1 MASNQFSLTGEVLFV
16 GDVVQVKE
24 TFRKRDLVIEVPDG
38 NYPQPVKFQATQDRC
53 QVLDNVRTGQTITVH
68 FNIRGNHSP
77 ILERASLAT
86 STTSTCGAS
95 KVVSKDHSHSRK
107 LNQRTTSM
115 TYRSDLPTTE
125 DALRMGDSGL
135 LDVNDVLGL
144 DDDVRTRRHLKRALL
159 FGCFLGL
166 TILCTLALP
175 LFLRAIRD
183 SDSTTELMY
192 RRVRKVRAYAQL
204 TVAEN
209 AGLHRLTEGRRID
222 EVMPPSLSA
231 RREISISAIRRL
243 QHRPSSVPTAD
254 LEVGL
259 NGSRNDLSYFTEE
272 RLCDFNA

>member
-1 MASNQFSLTGEVLFV
+1 
-16 GDVVQVKE
+16 
-24 TFRKRDLVIEVPDG
+24 
-38 NYPQPVKFQATQDRC
+38 
-53 QVLDNVRTGQTITVH
+53 
-68 FNIRGNHSP
+68 
-77 ILERASLAT
+77 
-86 STTSTCGAS
+86 
-95 KVVSKDHSHSRK
+95 
-107 LNQRTTSM
+107 M

-144 DDDVRTRRHLKRALL
+144 NDDVRTRRHLKRALL

-209 AGLHRLTEGRRID
+209 AGLHRLTKERRID
-222 EVMPPSLSA
+222 EGHATFTFSTARYVPSLRSTDSNTA
-231 RREISISAIRRL
+231 L
-243 QHRPSSVPTAD
+243 HRVPTAD

-259 NGSRNDLSYFTEE
+259 NGSRNDLSYFAEE
-272 RLCDFNA
+272 RTTLRFQRLNHTRKLGCEFCLVDDWFHSDVWRNKCNKGND